1 MREGREG
8 IMTGSDK
15 RIRVLVVDDSAF
27 MRKVV
32 LGIISADPGMQ
43 VIGEASDGREAVALA
58 ESLRPDVI
66 SMDINMPHLDGLAA
80 TEIIMSRNPRPIV
93 IVSSESQ
100 QGARGTLLALQLGAV
115 DFVSKPSS
123 AINLDMNSVRE
134 ELTRKLR
141 VAAKVRVVRTATRH
155 RTAQA
160 VAILD
165 APRAVEKAP
174 APPALPVNEEPSG
187 ERCPLVIFAAS
198 TGGPAALMRM
208 IPAIRKDF
216 PAAMVLALHMPASFT
231 GQFTEQ
237 LAEASAISVKEAE
250 AGEAPRP
257 GTLHVCPG
265 SHHLR
270 ISAAGRIQ
278 LDDGP
283 RISGYRPCADVTL
296 ESAAAWAGPMAAAV
310 ILTGMGNDGARGA
323 LAVRAAGGYVIAQD
337 EATSMIFGMP
347 QETIRAGAAHDVLA
361 LEAIPAA
368 LAKRV
373 LYLRGALKVGVL

>member
-1 MREGREG
+1 
-8 IMTGSDK
+8 MTGSDK
-15 RIRVLVVDDSAF
+15 KIRVLVVDDSAF
-27 MRKVV
+27 MRKVMQ
-32 LGIISADPGMQ
+32 GIISGDPGMQ
-43 VIGEASDGREAVALA
+43 VIGEAGDGREAVTLA

-80 TEIIMSRNPRPIV
+80 TEIIMSSNPRPIV

-100 QGARGTLLALQLGAV
+100 EGARGTLRALQLGAV

-123 AINLDMNSVRE
+123 AINLDMNSVRD

-141 VAAKVRVVRTATRH
+141 TAAKVRVVRTATRPK
-155 RTAQA
+155 TAQRGSVGAGMGAGVCGRPPGGRRSGSPHA
-160 VAILD
+160 V
-165 APRAVEKAP
+165 
-174 APPALPVNEEPSG
+174 
-187 ERCPLVIFAAS
+187 ERCPLIILAAS
-198 TGGPAALMRM
+198 TGGPAALMRLV
-208 IPAIRKDF
+208 PNIRRDF

-237 LAEASAISVKEAE
+237 LAEASAIRVKEAAVEE
-250 AGEAPRP
+250 ALCP
-257 GTLHVCPG
+257 GTLYVCPG

-270 ISAAGRIQ
+270 ISPAGNIQ

-283 RISGYRPCADVTL
+283 RIAGYRPCADVTL
-296 ESAAAWAGPMAAAV
+296 ESAAAWAGPMASAV

-323 LAVRAAGGYVIAQD
+323 LAVKEAGGYVLAQD

-361 LEAIPAA
+361 LDAIPAA
-368 LAKRV
+368 LEKRV
-373 LYLRGALKVGVL
+373 LYLRGALKVGAL

>member
-1 MREGREG
+1 
-8 IMTGSDK
+8 MTGNEK

-66 SMDINMPHLDGLAA
+66 SMDINMPHLDGLGA
-80 TEIIMSRNPRPIV
+80 TEIIMSQNPRPIV
-93 IVSSESQ
+93 IVSSESHE
-100 QGARGTLLALQLGAV
+100 GARGTLRALQLGAV
-115 DFVSKPSS
+115 DFVSKPTS

-141 VAAKVRVVRTATRH
+141 TAAKVRVVRTATRPK
-155 RTAQA
+155 TAQA
-160 VAILD
+160 MALLDSPRPAERAAVPPQRAAIE
-165 APRAVEKAP
+165 A
-174 APPALPVNEEPSG
+174 PSG
-187 ERCPLVIFAAS
+187 ERWPLVVLAAS

-208 IPAIRKDF
+208 VPGIRKDF
-216 PAAMVLALHMPASFT
+216 PSAIVLALHMPASFT

-237 LAEASAISVKEAE
+237 LAEASAINVKEAE
-250 AGEAPRP
+250 AGEVLRP

-270 ISAAGRIQ
+270 ISPAGNIQ

-296 ESAAAWAGPMAAAV
+296 ESAAAWAGPMATAV
-310 ILTGMGNDGARGA
+310 VLTGMGNDGARGA
-323 LAVRAAGGYVIAQD
+323 AAVKAAGGYVIAQD

-347 QETIRAGAAHDVLA
+347 QETIRAGAAHDVLP
-361 LEAIPAA
+361 LDAIPAA
-368 LAKRV
+368 LEKRV
-373 LYLRGALKVGVL
+373 LYVRGALKVGAL

>member
-1 MREGREG
+1 
-8 IMTGSDK
+8 MTGSDK
-15 RIRVLVVDDSAF
+15 KIRVLVVDDSAF
-27 MRKVV
+27 MRKVM

-66 SMDINMPHLDGLAA
+66 SMDINMPHLDGLGA
-80 TEIIMSRNPRPIV
+80 TEIIMSQNPRPIV
-93 IVSSESQ
+93 IVSSESHE
-100 QGARGTLLALQLGAV
+100 GARGTLRALQLGAV

-123 AINLDMNSVRE
+123 AINLDMHSVRD
-134 ELTRKLR
+134 ELARKLKT
-141 VAAKVRVVRTATRH
+141 AAKVRVVRTATRPK
-155 RTAQA
+155 TAQA
-160 VAILD
+160 IAILD
-165 APRAVEKAP
+165 APRAAESTASP
-174 APPALPVNEEPSG
+174 AVLSAIEAPSG
-187 ERCPLVIFAAS
+187 ERCPLVILAAS

-208 IPAIRKDF
+208 VPNLRKDF
-216 PAAMVLALHMPASFT
+216 PAAIVLALHMPASFT

-237 LAEASAISVKEAE
+237 LAEAAAIRVKEAK
-250 AGEAPRP
+250 AGDALFP

-270 ISAAGRIQ
+270 ISSAGHIQ

-296 ESAAAWAGPMAAAV
+296 ESAAAWAGPMATGV

-323 LAVRAAGGYVIAQD
+323 AAVKAAGGYVIAQD

-347 QETIRAGAAHDVLA
+347 QETIRAGAAHEVLP
-361 LEAIPAA
+361 LDAIPAA
-368 LAKRV
+368 IEKRA
-373 LYLRGALKVGVL
+373 LYLRGALRVGAL

>member
-1 MREGREG
+1 V
-8 IMTGSDK
+8 TGSDK
-15 RIRVLVVDDSAF
+15 KIRVLVVDDSAF
-27 MRKVV
+27 MRKVMQ
-32 LGIISADPGMQ
+32 GIISADPGMQ
-43 VIGEASDGREAVALA
+43 VIGEAGDGREAVALA

-100 QGARGTLLALQLGAV
+100 EGARGTLRALQLGAV

-141 VAAKVRVVRTATRH
+141 TAAKVRVVRTATRPK
-155 RTAQA
+155 TAQA
-160 VAILD
+160 VAILE
-165 APRAVEKAP
+165 APRAAEKAAAP
-174 APPALPVNEEPSG
+174 AANG
-187 ERCPLVIFAAS
+187 AAGAERCPLVILAAS
-198 TGGPAALMRM
+198 TGGPAALMRLV
-208 IPAIRKDF
+208 PSLRRDF
-216 PAAMVLALHMPASFT
+216 PATMVLALHMPASFT

-237 LAEASAISVKEAE
+237 LAEASAIRVKEAA
-250 AGEAPRP
+250 AGEALCP
-257 GTLHVCPG
+257 GTLYVCPG

-270 ISAAGRIQ
+270 ISAAGNIL

-283 RISGYRPCADVTL
+283 RLAGYRPCADVTL
-296 ESAAAWAGPMAAAV
+296 ESAAAWAGPMATGV

-323 LAVRAAGGYVIAQD
+323 LAVKEAGGYVIAQD

-347 QETIRAGAAHDVLA
+347 QETIRAGAAHNVLA
-361 LEAIPAA
+361 LDAIPAA
-368 LAKRV
+368 LEKRV
-373 LYLRGALKVGVL
+373 LYLRGALKVGAL

>member
-1 MREGREG
+1 
-8 IMTGSDK
+8 MTGSEK
-15 RIRVLVVDDSAF
+15 QIRVLVVDDSAF
-27 MRKVV
+27 MRKVMV
-32 LGIISADPGMQ
+32 GIISSERGML
-43 VIGEASDGREAVALA
+43 VVGEAGDGREAVALA

-66 SMDINMPHLDGLAA
+66 SMDINMPHLDGLGA

-100 QGARGTLLALQLGAV
+100 EGARGTLRALQLGAV

-141 VAAKVRVVRTATRH
+141 IAAKVRVVRTATRPK
-155 RTAQA
+155 TDQA
-160 VAILD
+160 KAILE
-165 APRAVEKAP
+165 APSAAEKP
-174 APPALPVNEEPSG
+174 ASPESYPRTEAWSG
-187 ERCPLVIFAAS
+187 ERSPLVILAAS

-208 IPAIRKDF
+208 VPNFRKDF
-216 PAAMVLALHMPASFT
+216 PAAIVLALHMPASFT
-231 GQFTEQ
+231 GQFTQQ
-237 LAEASAISVKEAE
+237 LAEASAIRVKGAE
-250 AGEAPRP
+250 AGEPLCPA
-257 GTLHVCPG
+257 TFYACPG

-270 ISAAGRIQ
+270 ISNAGRIQ

-296 ESAAAWAGPMAAAV
+296 ESAAAWAGPMVTGV

-323 LAVRAAGGYVIAQD
+323 AAVKAAGGYVIAQD

-347 QETIRAGAAHDVLA
+347 QETIRAGAAHEVLP

-368 LAKRV
+368 LEKRA
-373 LYLRGALKVGVL
+373 LYLRGAVKVGAL